1 MSEQN
6 IKDLLIKL
14 QAELEKAERV
24 DSETLDLV
32 RELDDDIH
40 RLVDPESDLNDYDSV
55 IDRANAI
62 ETRFAV
68 DHPRAEQ
75 FLREIINA
83 LSRVGI

>member
-6 IKDLLIKL
+6 IKDLLVQL
-14 QAELEKAERV
+14 QKELEKARTV
-24 DSETLDLV
+24 DPETLDLV

-40 RLVDPESDLNDYDSV
+40 RLVDPESDLNDFDSV

-68 DHPRAEQ
+68 DHPTAER

>member
-6 IKDLLIKL
+6 IKDLLVQL
-14 QAELEKAERV
+14 QKELEKAKTV
-24 DSETLDLV
+24 DPETLDLV

-40 RLVDPESDLNDYDSV
+40 RLVDPESDLNDFDSV

-68 DHPRAEQ
+68 DHPTAER

>member
-6 IKDLLIKL
+6 IKDLLVQL
-14 QAELEKAERV
+14 QQELEKAETV
-24 DSETLDLV
+24 DSETMDLV

-40 RLVDPESDLNDYDSV
+40 RLVDPESDLNDFDSV
-55 IDRANAI
+55 IDRANAM

-68 DHPRAEQ
+68 EHPRAER

>member
-1 MSEQN
+1 MSEKN
-6 IKDLLIKL
+6 IKDLLVQL
-14 QAELEKAERV
+14 QEELEKADAV
-24 DSETLDLV
+24 DSETLKLV

-55 IDRANAI
+55 IDRANAM

-68 DHPRAEQ
+68 DYPTAER

>member
-6 IKDLLIKL
+6 IKDLLIEL

-24 DSETLDLV
+24 DQETLDLV
-32 RELDDDIH
+32 RELDEDIH
-40 RLVDPESDLNDYDSV
+40 RLVDPDSDLNDYDSV

-68 DHPRAEQ
+68 EHPRAEQ